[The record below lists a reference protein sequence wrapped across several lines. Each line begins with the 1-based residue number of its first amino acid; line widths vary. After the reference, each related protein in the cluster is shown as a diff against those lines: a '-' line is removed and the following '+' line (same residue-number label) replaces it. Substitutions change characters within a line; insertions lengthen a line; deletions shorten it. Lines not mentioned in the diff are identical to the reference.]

1 MSNDYGIEHSIE
13 YLKDQVLEEIIGN
26 SKFYVRFT
34 ECGTKKE
41 MLEKIQAYF
50 KHKVFTLA
58 EVDIVVLAAST
69 ALNVNLYIWSRNRLV
84 DSLTLIEVPAQ
95 GSAQS
100 VILKYNCSGSSYH
113 GFDHYQPIVKIKNL
127 LSCQMLLTTCLV
139 SRYLRFLTN
148 FQLAHHIPVFLQITN
163 LTTCLWT

>member
-1 MSNDYGIEHSIE
+1 MELDTKASGHGRKTETSIKADGDCLFASLQNALSKDYMIEHSIE

-34 ECGTKKE
+34 EYGTKKE

-69 ALNVNLYIWSRNRLV
+69 ALNVNLYILS
-84 DSLTLIEVPAQ
+84 Q
-95 GSAQS
+95 G
-100 VILKYNCSGSSYH
+100 
-113 GFDHYQPIVKIKNL
+113 D
-127 LSCQMLLTTCLV
+127 
-139 SRYLRFLTN
+139 
-148 FQLAHHIPVFLQITN
+148 
-163 LTTCLWT
+163 